1 MNISSKH
8 SLWYA
13 ATLAIVF
20 TACNRQETTVPERK
34 NIEDAVF
41 ASGHIEQENNYTIS
55 AEVEG
60 ILLNLP
66 VREGDTVSRND
77 LIAVVEYD
85 VQNNQLQ
92 DAQVVYE
99 DAVKN
104 ASPNSP
110 QLQNLRTQ
118 IEQAEKQLAFDK
130 ENYLRYKDLLEKKSV
145 SQLDFEKTELQ
156 YKAAQSNLISL
167 QKSYDEAL
175 NGLNLNVQRTAVQV
189 NTQKTLLKDYKLF
202 TEAGGTVVNVFKKQG
217 ELLRRGEAIAT
228 IGSGAYIIKL
238 FVSEEDITKVN
249 IGQSVAVNINTYPKN
264 TFSAKVTKILPGFDA
279 NEQSYIVEAQFD
291 QLPEKMF
298 SGTQLQANIKTDN
311 RENVLVIPTAYV
323 IRGNRV
329 LLENGE
335 EKQITIGSK
344 NSTWTEVVSGIT
356 EKDVIVKP

>member
-1 MNISSKH
+1 MNKSSKH
-8 SLWYA
+8 SLWYTTA
-13 ATLAIVF
+13 LAIVF
-20 TACNRQETTVPERK
+20 TACNQQETTIPERK

-41 ASGHIEQENNYTIS
+41 ASGYIEQENNYTIS

-60 ILLNLP
+60 ILLALP
-66 VREGDTVSRND
+66 VKEGDTVSPNN
-77 LIAVVEYD
+77 LIAVVEYG
-85 VQNNQLQ
+85 VQNDQLQ

-99 DAVKN
+99 DALKN
-104 ASPNSP
+104 ASPNAP
-110 QLQNLRTQ
+110 QLLNLRTQ

-167 QKSYDEAL
+167 QKNYDEAL

-202 TEAGGTVVNVFKKQG
+202 TEAGGTVINVFKKQG

-228 IGSGAYIIKL
+228 IGSGKYIIKL

-249 IGQSVAVNINTYPKN
+249 IGQAVAVNINTYPKN
-264 TFSAKVTKILPGFDA
+264 TFWAKVTKILPGFDA

-311 RENVLVIPTAYV
+311 RENVLVIPTACV

-344 NSTWTEVVSGIT
+344 NSAWTEVVSGIT

>member
-1 MNISSKH
+1 MNNTSKQ

-13 ATLAIVF
+13 ATLAILL

-41 ASGHIEQENNYTIS
+41 ASGYIEQENNYTVS
-55 AEVEG
+55 AKVEG
-60 ILLNLP
+60 ILLTLP
-66 VREGDTVSRND
+66 VKEGDSVSRND

-85 VQNNQLQ
+85 VQNDQLQ

-110 QLQNLRTQ
+110 QLLNLQTK

-145 SQLDFEKTELQ
+145 SQLDFEKAELQ
-156 YKAAQSNLISL
+156 YKAAQSNLVSL
-167 QKSYDEAL
+167 QKNYDEAL
-175 NGLNLNVQRTAVQV
+175 SGLNLNVQRTAVQV
-189 NTQKTLLKDYKLF
+189 NTQKTLLKDYKLL
-202 TEAGGTVVNVFKKQG
+202 TEAGGTVINVFKKQG

-238 FVSEEDITKVN
+238 FVSEDDITKVD
-249 IGQSVAVNINTYPKN
+249 IGQPIAVNLNTYPSE
-264 TFSAKVTKILPGFDA
+264 TFWAKVTKIFPGFDET
-279 NEQSYIVEAQFD
+279 EQSYIVEAQFD

-298 SGTQLQANIKTDN
+298 SGTQLQANIQTGSRK
-311 RENVLVIPTAYV
+311 NVLVIPTAYV
-323 IRGNRV
+323 VRGSYV

-335 EKQITIGSK
+335 EQKIETGSK
-344 NSTWTEVVSGIT
+344 NSTWTEVISGIT
-356 EKDVIVKP
+356 ENDIIVKP